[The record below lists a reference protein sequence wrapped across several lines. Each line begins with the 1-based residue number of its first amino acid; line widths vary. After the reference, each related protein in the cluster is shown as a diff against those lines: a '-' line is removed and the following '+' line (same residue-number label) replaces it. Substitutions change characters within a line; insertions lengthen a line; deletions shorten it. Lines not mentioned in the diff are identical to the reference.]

1 MTATRDP
8 DDSERPRAPG
18 AAPAPTPPAAQPS
31 APIRFE
37 GPYVRLPTST
47 PAVPTARDPVPVAPA
62 QPGVDPEPA
71 TGGVTTGAPPQDG
84 TGALPSPGGSAP
96 DLETAI
102 VTRQSE
108 IQGRLERFALNHGVG
123 VRPETPP
130 PAAPGAQILA
140 VAAAAVTALV
150 VVLIGYLAIE
160 VPGPWF
166 TDESP
171 RAFTATEI
179 QLMRGTGTRTKD
191 AVLVRAPAE
200 DGLVVVSLATDLRA
214 DRFRGIAWDVS
225 GLPEGARAR
234 VLWLSDANPGRMQ
247 SLPAVVEAG
256 GIRPVVVADDR
267 GWIGR
272 IKGLGLSVSVAGP
285 PPMPVEIRGVTAKP
299 MGAIE
304 LLGDRLREWFAFEGW
319 NGASVNVLVGGA
331 DRQDLP
337 LPALAAAFVAL
348 GSALVLGLRYVRPD
362 LVVHL
367 GAAVGAIVVVGW
379 LAVDLRWAVNLGR
392 QVAATVRI
400 YGGQT
405 DRDKQ
410 FASPDSAVYEFVA
423 QAREVMP
430 PEPQRVWIATDA
442 PYFNGR
448 AAYRMYPH
456 NVHFDPRGRS
466 MPEPSWIKPGDWML
480 VFNRRGVAFNPAKG
494 VLQWDGKQDLPAEL
508 KASGTGAALFQ
519 FH

>member
-8 DDSERPRAPG
+8 DDSERASAPG
-18 AAPAPTPPAAQPS
+18 AAPAPTPPAAQPA

-37 GPYVRLPTST
+37 SPYVRLPTAT
-47 PAVPTARDPVPVAPA
+47 PVVPPARDRVTVPPA
-62 QPGVDPEPA
+62 QPGKPAPLA
-71 TGGVTTGAPPQDG
+71 TGAVTTGAPPQDG
-84 TGALPSPGGSAP
+84 TGAESSPGGTAP

-108 IQGRLERFALNHGVG
+108 IQRRVERFARIQGVG
-123 VRPETPP
+123 ELPGERL
-130 PAAPGAQILA
+130 PAAPAAQIVA
-140 VAAAAVTALV
+140 VVAAALAALV
-150 VVLIGYLAIE
+150 VVLIGYLAFE

-179 QLMRGTGTRTKD
+179 QLMRGAGTRAKD
-191 AVLVRAPAE
+191 AVVARAPAE

-256 GIRPVVVADDR
+256 GIRPVVVTDDR

-272 IKGLGLSVSVAGP
+272 IKGLGLSVSIAGP
-285 PPMPVEIRGVTAKP
+285 PPIPIEIRGVTAKP

-337 LPALAAAFVAL
+337 LPALAAAVVAL
-348 GSALVLGLRYVRPD
+348 ACALVLGLRYVRPD

-367 GAAVGAIVVVGW
+367 GAAVGAIVVAGW
-379 LAVDLRWAVNLGR
+379 LAIDLRWAVNLGR
-392 QVAATVRI
+392 LVAATLHT
-400 YGGQT
+400 YGGKT
-405 DRDKQ
+405 ERDKQ
-410 FASPDSAVYEFVA
+410 FASPDSAVYEFVT
-423 QAREVMP
+423 QAREAMP

-466 MPEPSWIKPGDWML
+466 MPEPSWIKPGDWIL

-508 KASGTGAALFQ
+508 KASGTGAALFR
-519 FH
+519 FR